1 MREGES
7 INVDDSTERLRE
19 RDIYIMEGVQK
30 YQTLAEVIYGRSL
43 TALLRL
49 RSIASLPRS
58 VALVLSSARHLCM
71 YSGCVTDCVLN
82 T

>member
-1 MREGES
+1 MKVK
-7 INVDDSTERLRE
+7 VDDNIERLRE

-58 VALVLSSARHLCM
+58 L
-71 YSGCVTDCVLN
+71 
-82 T
+82 